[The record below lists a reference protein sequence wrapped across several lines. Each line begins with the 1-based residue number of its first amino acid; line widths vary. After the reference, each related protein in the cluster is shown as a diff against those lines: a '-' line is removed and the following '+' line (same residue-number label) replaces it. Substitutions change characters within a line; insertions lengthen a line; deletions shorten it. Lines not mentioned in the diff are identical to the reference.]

1 MKIFWFT
8 GLSGAGKTTLA
19 KKIRDKLKKKK
30 YKIKI
35 IDGDIF
41 RKKTKNKNNFT
52 KTNVIKNNLK
62 IINYIKRIQKKYH
75 FILVSVISP
84 FLKTRSFAKKK
95 FGSNYYEILVKC
107 NINELI
113 KRDTKGL
120 YKLAN
125 EKKINNLIGY
135 KSKIKY
141 EKSNY
146 KVVTINTSK
155 LSKAESIKKILK
167 SLKNEKKN

>member
-1 MKIFWFT
+1 M
-8 GLSGAGKTTLA
+8 
-19 KKIRDKLKKKK
+19 
-30 YKIKI
+30 
-35 IDGDIF
+35 
-41 RKKTKNKNNFT
+41 
-52 KTNVIKNNLK
+52 
-62 IINYIKRIQKKYH
+62 
-75 FILVSVISP
+75 VSVISP

-120 YKLAN
+120 YKLVT

-155 LSKAESIKKILK
+155 LSKAESVKKILK
-167 SLKNEKKN
+167 LLKNEKKN